1 MSAQVLRDIPFYATF
16 FGFYEFSCRYLRA
29 TTKWNDTSVYFVS
42 GGLAG
47 QVTDHQLTTLPN
59 QFTQLNIGNVF
70 MYQILCPVIIDL
82 FLPNAYKVGL
92 LSCVLF
98 CYPTNFLTNVYF
110 CCPLRL
116 HG

>member
-47 QVTDHQLTTLPN
+47 QVNRQSD
-59 QFTQLNIGNVF
+59 F
-70 MYQILCPVIIDL
+70 
-82 FLPNAYKVGL
+82 
-92 LSCVLF
+92 S
-98 CYPTNFLTNVYF
+98 
-110 CCPLRL
+110 PLRTPPKY
-116 HG
+116 H